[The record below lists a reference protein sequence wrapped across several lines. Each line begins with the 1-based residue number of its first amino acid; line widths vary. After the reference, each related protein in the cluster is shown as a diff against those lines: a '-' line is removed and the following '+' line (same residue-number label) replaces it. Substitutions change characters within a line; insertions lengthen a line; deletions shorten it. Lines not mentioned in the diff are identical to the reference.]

1 MSKKITKGKKVS
13 KGKRITKGKK
23 VSKGKKIGKI
33 KKAVEKRVKKKKE
46 LRQKPLED
54 PVLKEIITRI
64 AGDRG
69 YEVAKVL
76 AGEEVTDDEVAK
88 RMGMRVNLVRKIL
101 YDLYENRVVSYRRV
115 RDEHSGWYVY
125 YWQIEP
131 ERAREYF
138 DNNKRLLMQKLQ
150 ERLEAER
157 DTIFFS
163 CGNGDPKV
171 SFELAAESDFKCP
184 RCGSKLGPY
193 DNSSVVMALERQIES
208 LRQRL
213 VES

>member
-1 MSKKITKGKKVS
+1 MGKKITKGKKVS
-13 KGKRITKGKK
+13 KGKKI
-23 VSKGKKIGKI
+23 SKG

-46 LRQKPLED
+46 TRQKPSED
-54 PVLKEIITRI
+54 PVLREILTRI
-64 AGDRG
+64 AGERG

-76 AGEEVTDDEVAK
+76 VGEETTDDEVAK

-101 YDLYENRVVSYRRV
+101 YELYENRVVSYRRV

-125 YWQIEP
+125 YWRIEP

-138 DNNKRLLMQKLQ
+138 DNNKRLILQKLE
-150 ERLEAER
+150 ERLETER
-157 DTIFFS
+157 NTMFFS

-171 SFELAAESDFKCP
+171 SFEFAAENDFKCP
-184 RCGSKLGPY
+184 RCGSKLDPY
-193 DNSSVVMALERQIES
+193 DNSSVITALERQIES
-208 LRQRL
+208 LRQHL